1 VDSFKEISLQP
12 ILSKKWSS
20 PDIWTD
26 SSGMRGYMP
35 DQSVKSNP
43 DSRRMLLE
51 EARRQSEALKSISK
65 WRSTAFIIAAVGAA
79 LIYGGVMRESMRT
92 PLIAVG
98 AVITALGL
106 AAAVLCDMG
115 IRNGRKNV
123 EKILDAAEKSTK

>member
-1 VDSFKEISLQP
+1 MEQSTTIV
-12 ILSKKWSS
+12 
-20 PDIWTD
+20 PDG
-26 SSGMRGYMP
+26 SGMRGFMP
-35 DQSVKSNP
+35 DQSVKSNT
-43 DSRRMLLE
+43 DSPGMLLE

-65 WRSTAFIIAAVGAA
+65 WRSTAFLIAAVGVA
-79 LIYGGVMRESMRT
+79 LIYGGIVREAFRT

-123 EKILDAAEKSTK
+123 EKILDAAENNKKRG